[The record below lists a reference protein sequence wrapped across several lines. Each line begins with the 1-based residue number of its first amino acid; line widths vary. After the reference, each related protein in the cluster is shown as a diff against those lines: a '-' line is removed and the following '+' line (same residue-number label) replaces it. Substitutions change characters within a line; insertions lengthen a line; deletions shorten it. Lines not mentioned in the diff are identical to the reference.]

1 MNNVKI
7 NVNGHV
13 VDGKFVGNKD
23 YKFFVYD
30 EANDVFYF
38 FRTEDERDKVAEYLI
53 RGHLD
58 DGWYEGVEQII
69 CGEITHTCE
78 KVNVVHRPPEDEID
92 DDGCDSEGNYW
103 AEEWEY
109 KCDYQMIK
117 LEDK

>member
-38 FRTEDERDKVAEYLI
+38 FRTEDERDKVAE
-53 RGHLD
+53 
-58 DGWYEGVEQII
+58 
-69 CGEITHTCE
+69 
-78 KVNVVHRPPEDEID
+78 
-92 DDGCDSEGNYW
+92 
-103 AEEWEY
+103 
-109 KCDYQMIK
+109 
-117 LEDK
+117 